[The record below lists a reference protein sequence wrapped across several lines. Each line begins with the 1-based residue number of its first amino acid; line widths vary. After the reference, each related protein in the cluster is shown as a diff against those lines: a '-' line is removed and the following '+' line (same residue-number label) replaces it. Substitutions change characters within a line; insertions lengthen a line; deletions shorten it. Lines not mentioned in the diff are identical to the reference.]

1 MASRIARE
9 HGSTLRSLKK
19 LNRDIDLD
27 RLSAG
32 RDIYVME
39 HPRFHLVLNKRRH
52 VLDMYLNGKIFK
64 RYSAERDFSAVEI
77 EGTGHKM
84 PANIIEFFKKNK
96 IQLKPSD
103 ADEINM
109 LVPRDAKFSV
119 TAL

>member
-1 MASRIARE
+1 
-9 HGSTLRSLKK
+9 
-19 LNRDIDLD
+19 
-27 RLSAG
+27 
-32 RDIYVME
+32 
-39 HPRFHLVLNKRRH
+39 
-52 VLDMYLNGKIFK
+52 MYLNGKIFK